1 MNRLFTALFLCLG
14 FSAFVSAQSSFSVS
28 ETEVWEI
35 VPLNATDVEG
45 HFTITNTTNTT
56 QTIRWTRTEV
66 NITPGCETQVCDIN
80 LCYLP
85 FVSTR
90 TFDLPANATGNI
102 IMHFLN
108 PDSIVGASGVIR
120 LKMTNENIPAD
131 SATVTFLFTPSTSGT
146 DSPLPLANVKVY
158 PNPTTDY
165 FLLEN
170 ADAVQRIRLFSLDSR
185 EVANFTANPA
195 ERYSLA
201 SQPSGTYILVLED
214 EQGRAFQAAE
224 LVKK

>member
-1 MNRLFTALFLCLG
+1 MKRLFTALFLCLG
-14 FSAFVSAQSSFSVS
+14 FSTLISAQTSFSVS
-28 ETEVWEI
+28 DLEVWEI

-45 HFTITNTTNTT
+45 HFTITNLTNTT
-56 QTIRWTRTEV
+56 QTIRWTRIVVDT
-66 NITPGCETQVCDIN
+66 TSGCETQVCDIN

-90 TFDLPANATGNI
+90 TFDLTGNSTGNI

-131 SATVTFLFTPSTSGT
+131 SVTVTFLFTPSTSST
-146 DSPLPLANVKVY
+146 DNPLPAATVKVY

-170 ADAVQRIRLFSLDSR
+170 AEAVQRIRLFSLDNR
-185 EVANFTANPA
+185 EVANFAANPA

-201 SQPSGTYILVLED
+201 GQPAGTYILVLED
-214 EQGRAFQAAE
+214 EQGRTFQAAE
-224 LVKK
+224 LVKR